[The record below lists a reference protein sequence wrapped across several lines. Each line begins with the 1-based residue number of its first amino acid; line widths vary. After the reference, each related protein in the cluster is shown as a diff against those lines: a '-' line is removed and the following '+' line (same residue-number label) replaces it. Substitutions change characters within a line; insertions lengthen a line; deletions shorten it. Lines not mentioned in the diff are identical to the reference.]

1 MADSLVVIRSG
12 ATEYDLHGR
21 IRGRLSIPLCAAGIA
36 ETQAA
41 AAWLAAS
48 PPTAL
53 YTSTAACALH
63 ASRIIGQATGL
74 VPRRLSHLENLD
86 QGLWEGMLV
95 DDIRLRQP
103 RLYRQWQENPWAVS
117 PPSGELIE
125 DACDRVAMA
134 LEKPLRRHAAGKIAL
149 IVPEPLDRIVCWLV
163 AGMPL
168 GDLWSRE
175 ARTRSVVEM
184 PLKAQWSAGRVAGA
198 VS

>member
-21 IRGRLSIPLCAAGIA
+21 IRGRLSIPLSAAGIA

-41 AAWLAAS
+41 AELLAVS
-48 PPTAL
+48 LPTAL

-63 ASRIIGQATGL
+63 ASRIIGRATRL
-74 VPRRLSHLENLD
+74 VPRRLNHLENLD

-95 DDIRLRQP
+95 DDIRRRQP

-117 PPSGELIE
+117 PPDGELLE
-125 DACDRVAMA
+125 DACDRVATA
-134 LEKPLRRHAAGKIAL
+134 LEWLLRRHAAGRIAL
-149 IVPEPLDRIVCWLV
+149 IVPEPLDRIVCWLL

-175 ARTRSVVEM
+175 TRPLGIVEV
-184 PLKAQWSAGRVAGA
+184 PVHKQWAAERVAGA
-198 VS
+198 V

>member
-21 IRGRLSIPLCAAGIA
+21 IRGRLSIPLPAAGIA
-36 ETQAA
+36 ETHAA
-41 AAWLAAS
+41 ADLLAVS
-48 PPTAL
+48 LPTAL

-63 ASRIIGQATGL
+63 ASRIIGQATRL
-74 VPRRLSHLENLD
+74 APRRLNGLENLD

-95 DDIRLRQP
+95 ADIRRRQP

-117 PPSGELIE
+117 PPDGELLD
-125 DACDRVAMA
+125 DACDRVATA
-134 LEKPLRRHAAGKIAL
+134 LERLLRRHAAGRIAL
-149 IVPEPLDRIVCWLV
+149 IVPEPLDRIVCWLL

-175 ARTRSVVEM
+175 TRRLGLVEI
-184 PLKAQWSAGRVAGA
+184 PLHKQWISERLAGA
-198 VS
+198 V